1 MKKNSEWS
9 KLFEPFS
16 VVNASSDMVCSV
28 CIKIIIYYFMIF
40 SISKQVD
47 KQKSDCIAQNP
58 KRPWSNLGEYIFEFV
73 SIQIPK
79 VVVDLVYY

>member
-1 MKKNSEWS
+1 
-9 KLFEPFS
+9 
-16 VVNASSDMVCSV
+16 
-28 CIKIIIYYFMIF
+28 MIF

-47 KQKSDCIAQNP
+47 KQKSECIAQKS
-58 KRPWSNLGEYIFEFV
+58 KRPWCNLYKYIFEFI